1 METHELKRI
10 VEAMIFVAEEP
21 MTIGALEL
29 VFAESGV
36 EKSALREA
44 IDAIMADYHTR
55 EGGIE
60 LREVA
65 GGYQFRTK
73 PSVANWIQRLNVPK
87 PTRLSQAAMETLA
100 IIAYRQPT
108 VRAEIEDI
116 RGVDCGG
123 VLKTLLER
131 NVIKIVGKREEPGTP
146 LLYGTTKEFLSL
158 FNLSSLSDLP
168 SLREYRELEH
178 PSAANA
184 EVPADAA
191 TTEGLENIPIAP
203 ISVESQIAMETH
215 DQEVIEELEEQIR
228 SLRHIER
235 EIFPKPT
242 QDFAFVDED
251 GVVQLPSDPPADTEE
266 SAPKDGFPS

>member
-1 METHELKRI
+1 MEPQELHRVI
-10 VEAMIFVAEEP
+10 EAMIFVAEEP
-21 MTIGALEL
+21 LTLSALEL
-29 VFAESGV
+29 VLAETGV
-36 EKSALREA
+36 EKTA
-44 IDAIMADYHTR
+44 IRDAVHAIMAEYQARDV
-55 EGGIE
+55 GGIE

-73 PSVANWIQRLNVPK
+73 PAVAGWIQRLNVPK

-100 IIAYRQPT
+100 IIAYRQPA
-108 VRAEIEDI
+108 VRAEIEEI

-158 FNLSSLSDLP
+158 FNLGTLSDLP
-168 SLREYRELEH
+168 SLREFRELEQ
-178 PSAANA
+178 PSVAGG
-184 EVPADAA
+184 DGAA
-191 TTEGLENIPIAP
+191 TTTAEDDDTAPIAP
-203 ISVESQIAMETH
+203 ISVDAQVAMETE
-215 DQEVIEELEEQIR
+215 DQAVIDELEAQIR

-242 QDFAFVDED
+242 SDFAFVNDD
-251 GVVQLPSDPPADTEE
+251 GEVQLPVE
-266 SAPKDGFPS
+266 SSLDDDHEDVAP

>member
-1 METHELKRI
+1 MEPQELHRVI
-10 VEAMIFVAEEP
+10 EAMIFVAEEP
-21 MTIGALEL
+21 LTLSALEL
-29 VFAESGV
+29 VFAEVDV
-36 EKSALREA
+36 EKTA
-44 IDAIMADYHTR
+44 IRDAVHAIIAEYQARDV
-55 EGGIE
+55 GGIE

-73 PSVANWIQRLNVPK
+73 PAVASWIQRLNVPK

-100 IIAYRQPT
+100 IIAYRQPA

-158 FNLSSLSDLP
+158 FNLGTLSDLP
-168 SLREYRELEH
+168 SLRDFRELEQ
-178 PSAANA
+178 PSVASG
-184 EVPADAA
+184 DGAA
-191 TTEGLENIPIAP
+191 TTTAESDDTGPIAP
-203 ISVESQIAMETH
+203 ISIDAQVAMDTE
-215 DQEVIEELEEQIR
+215 DQAVIEELEDQIR

-242 QDFAFVDED
+242 SDFAFVNDD
-251 GVVQLPSDPPADTEE
+251 GEVQLPVDQAADADHEE
-266 SAPKDGFPS
+266 VVP

>member
-1 METHELKRI
+1 MEPQELHRVI
-10 VEAMIFVAEEP
+10 EAMIFVAEEP
-21 MTIGALEL
+21 LTLSALEL
-29 VFAESGV
+29 VLAETGV
-36 EKSALREA
+36 EKTAIRDAVHAIIAEYQAREV
-44 IDAIMADYHTR
+44 
-55 EGGIE
+55 GGIE

-73 PSVANWIQRLNVPK
+73 PAVAGWIQRLNVPK

-100 IIAYRQPT
+100 IIAYRQPA
-108 VRAEIEDI
+108 VRAEIEEI

-158 FNLSSLSDLP
+158 FNLGTLSDLP
-168 SLREYRELEH
+168 SLREFRELEQ
-178 PSAANA
+178 PSATVV
-184 EVPADAA
+184 EGADAA
-191 TTEGLENIPIAP
+191 ATAGDESAPIAP
-203 ISVESQIAMETH
+203 ISIDAQVAMDTE
-215 DQEVIEELEEQIR
+215 DQAVIDELEDQIR

-242 QDFAFVDED
+242 SDFAFVNDD
-251 GVVQLPSDPPADTEE
+251 GEVQLPVEQTADADHEE
-266 SAPKDGFPS
+266 VVP